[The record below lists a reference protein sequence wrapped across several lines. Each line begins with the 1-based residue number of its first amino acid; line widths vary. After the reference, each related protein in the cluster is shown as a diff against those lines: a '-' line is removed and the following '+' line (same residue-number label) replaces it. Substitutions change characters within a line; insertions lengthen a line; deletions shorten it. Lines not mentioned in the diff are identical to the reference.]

1 MAFSE
6 ERALPGSALQ
16 LELDAAPG
24 SLCAIR
30 AVDRSVLLLKP
41 EAELNAEAVSGG
53 NAQGPFCSPRDQPG
67 MLGGRGEEMT
77 LAWTF
82 HIGTQCCGGSWTVLV
97 LGRGRCLDDFVPK
110 TQVYS

>member
-1 MAFSE
+1 MPNNHFWEEETSMSVALSCSSTGGGFPLLPLLPDAPVPLQVKMAFSE
-6 ERALPGSALQ
+6 DRALPGSVLQ

-53 NAQGPFCSPRDQPG
+53 NAQGPFCSAGTSQG
-67 MLGGRGEEMT
+67 CWGE
-77 LAWTF
+77 
-82 HIGTQCCGGSWTVLV
+82 
-97 LGRGRCLDDFVPK
+97 R
-110 TQVYS
+110 